1 MKKLLK
7 KQEGFT
13 LIELM
18 IVVAI
23 IGILAAVA
31 IPAYM
36 SYIQKSR
43 VVALVYPGLHACE
56 TNMGLFFATRNRMP
70 SGVAP
75 EDVQQFCDDADQT
88 FFTPTLVDS
97 LASSTVKDLFI
108 TIVNG
113 TSTNKLY
120 KLRGLTLRA
129 SPETTGGKIINWD
142 LSGTL
147 AEKLGL
153 SGE

>member
-36 SYIQKSR
+36 TYIQKSR
-43 VVALVYPGLHACE
+43 VVALVYPGMHACE
-56 TNMGLFFATRNRMP
+56 TNIGLFFATRNRMP
-70 SGVAP
+70 TGVAP
-75 EDVQQFCDDADQT
+75 EDIDQFCDDADTT
-88 FFTPTLVDS
+88 FFTPSFVDS
-97 LASSTVKDLFI
+97 ASGTSKDLLI
-108 TIVNG
+108 TIVSG
-113 TSTNKLY
+113 TSTNKLF
-120 KLRGLTLRA
+120 KLADLTLRA
-129 SPETTGGKIINWD
+129 APETTGGKIVNWS
-142 LSGTL
+142 LSGGL

>member
-36 SYIQKSR
+36 TYIQKSR
-43 VVALVYPGLHACE
+43 VVALVYPGMHACE
-56 TNMGLFFATRNRMP
+56 TNIGLFFATRNRMP
-70 SGVAP
+70 NGTAP
-75 EDVQQFCDDADQT
+75 EDIDAFCDDADTT
-88 FFTPTLVDS
+88 FFTPSFV
-97 LASSTVKDLFI
+97 LAAGSATRNDLLI
-108 TIVNG
+108 TIVTG
-113 TSTNKLY
+113 SATNKLY
-120 KLRGLTLRA
+120 KLKGLTLRA
-129 SPETTGGKIINWD
+129 SPETTGGKIVNWS
-142 LSGTL
+142 LSGGL